1 MLIFESD
8 EYKSM
13 LQEQM
18 ENDAREWFKKKKEK
32 INDTIKSETVII

>member
-1 MLIFESD
+1 MPIWETD

-32 INDTIKSETVII
+32 IDDAIKSETVII